1 MILPVRYT
9 RKVRFSDTDCQAH
22 VFNANYFVYFDDAIT
37 DYLDALGLPYAEMV
51 RRGHDMVLAR
61 AECDFRS
68 SGGLGETLATE
79 VGVERVGN
87 TSIVFALEVK
97 DAATGRLVAQGREV
111 YVVLDAASK
120 ESVSVPAYLREAIA
134 DLQGCEAG
142 CP

>member
-1 MILPVRYT
+1 MNLPVRYP

-22 VFNANYFVYFDDAIT
+22 VFNATYFVYFDDAIT
-37 DYLDALGLPYAEMV
+37 DYLEALGLPYAELV
-51 RRGHDMVLAR
+51 RRGHDVVLAR

-68 SGGLGETLATE
+68 PGGLGETLETA

-97 DAATGRLVAQGREV
+97 EAATGRLVAQGREV

-120 ESVSVPAYLREAIA
+120 TATAVPGYLRDAIA
-134 DLQGCEAG
+134 GLQGADG
-142 CP
+142 G

>member
-1 MILPVRYT
+1 VTLPVRYT

-22 VFNANYFVYFDDAIT
+22 VFNATYFVYFDDAIT
-37 DYLDALGLPYAEMV
+37 DYLDALGLPYAEIV
-51 RRGHDMVLAR
+51 RRGHDLVLAR

-68 SGGLGETLATE
+68 PGGLGETLDTA

-97 DAATGRLVAQGREV
+97 EAVTGRVVAQGREV

-120 ESVSVPAYLREAIA
+120 ASVSVPGYLRDAISRLEGSEGA
-134 DLQGCEAG
+134 
-142 CP
+142 